1 MLGVFQVYGV
11 WFFVEG
17 CLVFPNALEGRVGK
31 VQSITPT
38 WHGFFLTVF
47 FVWFYSQSGRAGRSF
62 FLFVTLSYNSW
73 LNFDVLLVVWGG
85 VGAGQGPVSGSR
97 KLGKVGGVPPPAFG
111 LIFRGRKQVR
121 ALFCRTTLRRE
132 GRVGAELLLSGCDNG
147 LRRGLESTR
156 YVNCVGW
163 CECMLFS
170 EVRICLNISVFSRDD
185 FFFSSTQH

>member
-1 MLGVFQVYGV
+1 M
-11 WFFVEG
+11 
-17 CLVFPNALEGRVGK
+17 CLVYSGFMGFGSLLKDALCSPMPSRGGWGRCK
-31 VQSITPT
+31 VLLL
-38 WHGFFLTVF
+38 HGTVF
-47 FVWFYSQSGRAGRSF
+47 FSLFFSYGFTVSRAELVGLF
-62 FLFVTLSYNSW
+62 CLFVTLSYNSW

-147 LRRGLESTR
+147 LRRGLESTC
-156 YVNCVGW
+156 YVSCVGW
-163 CECMLFS
+163 C
-170 EVRICLNISVFSRDD
+170 
-185 FFFSSTQH
+185 